1 MKSKNSLPAAILTG
15 STEKKIWVIDID
27 MGNGTTV
34 KMEFTDKGQ
43 ATTEYETNRQKG
55 IYGGRW
61 IKEISINEQVTGS

>member
-1 MKSKNSLPAAILTG
+1 MKSKNSLPPALLSGTA
-15 STEKKIWVIDID
+15 EKKIWVIDID

-43 ATTEYETNRQKG
+43 ATTEYERNRQTG
-55 IYGGRW
+55 IFGGRW

>member
-1 MKSKNSLPAAILTG
+1 MKSKNSLPAAILSG
-15 STEKKIWVIDID
+15 STEKRVWIIDID

-43 ATTEYETNRQKG
+43 ATAEYERNRQTG
-55 IYGGRW
+55 IFGGRW